1 MVIMKVSKKNILMT
15 LFVLGISSFSVM
27 AMYGEK
33 LVNDVFLVWVSHT
46 EYWANGGELAQ
57 AIVRIADYKGSPIT
71 ANACNVTIY
80 YPDKSAFLV
89 DQAMAMSS
97 IAGNWY
103 YNYSLTGEPM
113 GVYEEFVNCSY
124 GSPDKFISTS
134 ESFHVNPALNLTYA
148 MNQTLGDLVIDVN
161 DIKVNVTAIRNDTNY
176 IVTNMV
182 NYTSFDDWKNNATT
196 QFNDVKTNL
205 TLAINSLC
213 DDTVSNS
220 SDMCQLLWNMTAFQN
235 AQNITFTNYF
245 ENITATTTNTWD
257 YMTTTL
263 YNRVNQTYN
272 LVFSINQTVTDI
284 KTNVTDIRQD
294 QVDEVHI
301 NILS

>member
-1 MVIMKVSKKNILMT
+1 MKVSKKNILMT
-15 LFVLGISSFSVM
+15 LFVLAISSFSVM

-71 ANACNVTIY
+71 ANDCNVTIY
-80 YPDKSAFLV
+80 YPNKSAFLS
-89 DQAMAMSS
+89 DQPMAQSS

-103 YNYSLTGEPM
+103 YNYSLTGQPM

-134 ESFHVNPALNLTYA
+134 ESFHVNPALNLTFA
-148 MNQTLGDLVIDVN
+148 MNQTLGD
-161 DIKVNVTAIRNDTNY
+161 IKLNVTAIRNDTAW
-176 IVTNMV
+176 IIANMPNITDLV
-182 NYTSFDDWKNNATT
+182 NGTAFDDWKNNATN

-205 TLAINSLC
+205 TITINSLC
-213 DDTVSNS
+213 NTTESNS
-220 SDMCQLLWNMTAFQN
+220 SDMCQLLWNMTAFQQ

-245 ENITATTTNTWD
+245 ENITTTTTNIWD

-263 YNRVNQTYN
+263 YNKLNDTYN
-272 LVFSINQTVTDI
+272 IVFSINQTVTDI
-284 KTNVTDIRQD
+284 QTNVTAIRQD
-294 QVDEVHI
+294 QIDEVHI
-301 NILS
+301 NIIS